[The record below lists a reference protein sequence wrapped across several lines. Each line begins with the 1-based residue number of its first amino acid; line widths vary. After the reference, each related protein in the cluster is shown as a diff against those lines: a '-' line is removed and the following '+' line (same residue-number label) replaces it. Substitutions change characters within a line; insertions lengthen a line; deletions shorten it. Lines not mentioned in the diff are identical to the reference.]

1 MSIAVDSN
9 NNRIYVVNL
18 FSTISVID
26 GKNDTVVKTIDLE
39 EATDLH
45 DIALNP
51 NNNKIYV
58 VSFAPDKL
66 YVIDSNI

>member
-1 MSIAVDSN
+1 MIICPDN
-9 NNRIYVVNL
+9 GRIYVVNL

-66 YVIDSNI
+66 HVIDSNI